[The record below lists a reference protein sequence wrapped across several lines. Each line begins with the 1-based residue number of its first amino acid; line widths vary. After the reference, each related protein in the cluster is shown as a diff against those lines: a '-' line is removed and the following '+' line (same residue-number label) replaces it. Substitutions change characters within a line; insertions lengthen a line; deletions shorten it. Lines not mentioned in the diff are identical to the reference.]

1 MSRIPV
7 IIFLLIIIIALG
19 AYAAWQGPIREIT
32 SWEVVAAPEKYEG
45 REIKAGYN
53 RIIGGGGSYW
63 TVGPFG
69 HDVVLK
75 IDPHLLLEP
84 GNFISYQGQVRKDG
98 YIETNEIYIHK
109 ERGFKYLVSLI
120 PLLVILFWFGRE
132 YRFNPRKFY
141 FEEKKF

>member
-1 MSRIPV
+1 MLRIPA

-19 AYAAWQGPIREIT
+19 AYAAWQGPRGEIT
-32 SWEVVAAPEKYEG
+32 SWEAVAAPEKYEG

-69 HDVVLK
+69 HYVVLK
-75 IDPHLLLEP
+75 IDPRLSLEP

-120 PLLVILFWFGRE
+120 PLFVILFWFGRE
-132 YRFNPRKFY
+132 YRFNQRKFY
-141 FEEKKF
+141 FEEK

>member
-1 MSRIPV
+1 MLRISA

-19 AYAAWQGPIREIT
+19 AYAAWQGPREEIT
-32 SWEVVAAPEKYEG
+32 SWEAVAAPEKYEG

-75 IDPHLLLEP
+75 VDPRLSLEP

-120 PLLVILFWFGRE
+120 PLFVILFWFGRE

-141 FEEKKF
+141 FEEK